1 VSRFRRFATGH
12 DVGRSACCENGDEV
26 TDQTSLV
33 VVDGEGERVLAD
45 AVEAYRVALGGRLV
59 AAYALG
65 SLAHGGF
72 SELVS
77 DIDLGL
83 IISDPPLPADAS
95 MIQVVADAEKSRG
108 SALHER
114 LSVFWGTPATL
125 RGEREGGR
133 FPALDRLDLIE
144 NGRLLVG
151 ADDARAGLLRPGV
164 RELIVTGAEFAL
176 DYLAGLRRLPG
187 ASAQAA
193 LKRRE
198 GAIEEIL
205 CPEVLIAAGVRRL
218 TKLVLFP
225 VRFLYTAATGRVG
238 TNDAAA
244 AWYLIDRKG
253 PSSGLVAAA
262 LEWRTVPPAD
272 EANAALLLRE
282 HMLPLYI
289 RYIEDHIARLDGLG
303 EVELARA
310 FQEWRD
316 RLVR

>member
-1 VSRFRRFATGH
+1 M
-12 DVGRSACCENGDEV
+12 
-26 TDQTSLV
+26 DQTSAG
-33 VVDGEGERVLAD
+33 VVDGERVLID
-45 AVEAYRVALGGRLV
+45 AVQAYRVALGGRLV

-72 SELVS
+72 SDLVS
-77 DIDLGL
+77 DVDLGL

-95 MIQVVADAEKSRG
+95 MIQVVADAEKSKG

-151 ADDARAGLLRPGV
+151 ADDARAGLPRPGL

-176 DYLAGLRRLPG
+176 DYLADLRRPAG
-187 ASAQAA
+187 APARSALQAA
-193 LKRRE
+193 GK

-205 CPEVLIAAGVRRL
+205 CPELLIAHGVRRL

-238 TNDAAA
+238 TNHAAA
-244 AWYLIDRKG
+244 AWYLSDRKA
-253 PSSGLVAAA
+253 PSSRLVAAA
-262 LEWRTVPPAD
+262 LEWRTIAPAD
-272 EANAALLLRE
+272 EVNAALLLRE
-282 HMLPLYI
+282 HMVPLYL
-289 RYIEDHIARLDGLG
+289 RYIEDQIARLEGLG
-303 EVELARA
+303 EVELAGA
-310 FQEWRD
+310 FQTWRH

>member
-1 VSRFRRFATGH
+1 
-12 DVGRSACCENGDEV
+12 V
-26 TDQTSLV
+26 TDQTRAG
-33 VVDGEGERVLAD
+33 VVDREGERVLVE
-45 AVEAYRVALGGRLV
+45 AVEAYRVALGGRLL

-83 IISDPPLPADAS
+83 IIGDPPLPADAS
-95 MIQVVADAEKSRG
+95 MIQVVADAEKSKG
-108 SALHER
+108 SALQER

-151 ADDARAGLLRPGV
+151 ADDVRAGLPRPDV
-164 RELIVTGAEFAL
+164 RELIVTGARFAL
-176 DYLAGLRRLPG
+176 DYLAGFRRLPG
-187 ASAQAA
+187 APAQAA
-193 LKRRE
+193 VQAP
-198 GAIEEIL
+198 GDDAIEEIL
-205 CPEVLIAAGVRRL
+205 CPEVLIAQGVRRL

-244 AWYLIDRKG
+244 AWYLNDRQA
-253 PSSGLVAAA
+253 PSSRLVAAA
-262 LEWRTVPPAD
+262 LEWRTIAPAD

-282 HMLPLYI
+282 HIVPLYL
-289 RYIEDHIARLDGLG
+289 RYIDDYSARLDGLG

>member
-1 VSRFRRFATGH
+1 MT
-12 DVGRSACCENGDEV
+12 E
-26 TDQTSLV
+26 QTSAGV
-33 VVDGEGERVLAD
+33 VNGEGERVLAD

-125 RGEREGGR
+125 RREREGGR
-133 FPALDRLDLIE
+133 FPALDRVDLIE
-144 NGRLLVG
+144 NGRVLLG
-151 ADDARAGLLRPGV
+151 ADDTRAGQPPPGV
-164 RELIVTGAEFAL
+164 RDLIVTGAEFAL
-176 DYLAGLRRLPG
+176 DRLAGLRRLPG
-187 ASAQAA
+187 APAQAA
-193 LKRRE
+193 LEAAGE

-205 CPEVLIAAGVRRL
+205 CPEVLIAHGVRRL

-244 AWYLIDRKG
+244 AWYRIDRKA
-253 PSSGLVAAA
+253 PSTRLVAAA
-262 LEWRTVPPAD
+262 LEWRTIPPAD

-282 HMLPLYI
+282 QMVPLYL
-289 RYIEDHIARLDGLG
+289 RYIKDHIARLDELG
-303 EVELARA
+303 EVGLARA